1 MKRILLYIIV
11 MAAALLVPERG
22 TDVGELIPVE
32 LVFLYK
38 DEGAIVLETDTGNM
52 GRGETLEAAYA
63 DLKDTAP
70 GIIFLDAADYLLVAR
85 SVRTLAP
92 QMAEYMKAGS
102 RICQA
107 EKGIDLPLAA
117 QYLNVHPSEVKLKE
131 VEVAT
136 ELPVL
141 KQEKYGEKIILKI
154 CN

>member
-11 MAAALLVPERG
+11 MAAALVVPEQG

-63 DLKDTAP
+63 DLEDTAP
-70 GIIFLDAADYLLVAR
+70 GVIFLDAADYLLVAR

-92 QMAEYMKAGS
+92 QMAEYMTTGS

-107 EKGIDLPLAA
+107 EKGIDLTLAA

-131 VEVAT
+131 VEAAT